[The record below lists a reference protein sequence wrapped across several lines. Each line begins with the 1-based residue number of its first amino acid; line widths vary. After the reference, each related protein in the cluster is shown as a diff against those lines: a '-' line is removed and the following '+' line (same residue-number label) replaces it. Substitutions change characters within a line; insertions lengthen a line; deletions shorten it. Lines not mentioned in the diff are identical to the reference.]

1 MHKVKGRHRLRLP
14 VVHTSFT
21 HWCQHK
27 HAPLV
32 PRLGDHMSDITNAR
46 RSDATLATF
55 HAGIEKRCWGTV

>member
-1 MHKVKGRHRLRLP
+1 LVTTRIAGGI
-14 VVHTSFT
+14 T

-32 PRLGDHMSDITNAR
+32 PRLDDHMSDITNAR

-55 HAGIEKRCWGTV
+55 HRAIASNLFCNDAHRAKAQC